1 MDYDREEMRRR
12 REYEE
17 ALAAQKKLEEKLTSL
32 KRAARTAKGR
42 LLSSTTKSETWH
54 RMSLAWLDREAGY
67 NGEMASARV
76 YLREL
81 PFRDYVR
88 ALEPFVLSMPE
99 ATNLAIEVAA
109 VAANLSDWTVKGDT
123 LLLER
128 AKRDYASENASF
140 AAWQR
145 EHPEHE
151 AWRKKPPTRSQG
163 FLITRIAAAQYIEP
177 PLRVNRGE
185 AHDWIAR
192 HGGNPRLV
200 AETSTSAT
208 SLNATDQNDDDAG
221 APDLGEKTVS

>member
-17 ALAAQKKLEEKLTSL
+17 ALAAQKKLEEKLASL

-54 RMSLAWLDREAGY
+54 RMSLGWLDREAGY

-76 YLREL
+76 YLRGL
-81 PFRDYVR
+81 PFQDYVQ
-88 ALEPFVLSMPE
+88 ALAPFAEGMPG
-99 ATNLAIEVAA
+99 ASNLAIEVAA

-123 LLLER
+123 FLLER
-128 AKRDYASENASF
+128 ARRDYASENASF

-151 AWRKKPPTRSQG
+151 TWRKKPPTRGQG
-163 FLITRIAAAQYIEP
+163 FLITRITAAQDVEP
-177 PLRVNRGE
+177 PVRMNRGE

-192 HGGNPRLV
+192 HGGNPRLA

-208 SLNATDQNDDDAG
+208 SLNASDQDDDDAG
-221 APDLGEKTVS
+221 APDLGERTVS